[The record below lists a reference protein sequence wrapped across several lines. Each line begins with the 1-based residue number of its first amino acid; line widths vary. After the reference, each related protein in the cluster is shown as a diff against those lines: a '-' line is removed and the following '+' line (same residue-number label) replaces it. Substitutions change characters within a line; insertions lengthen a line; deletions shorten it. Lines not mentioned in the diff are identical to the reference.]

1 MTARRPS
8 KPWRLVVSSPDGPI
22 CKPQHSET
30 AARDAAES
38 EKQTTTADRINMQK
52 WDDGRWDEWL
62 RWVRT
67 DSTWHAK

>member
-1 MTARRPS
+1 
-8 KPWRLVVSSPDGPI
+8 
-22 CKPQHSET
+22 
-30 AARDAAES
+30 
-38 EKQTTTADRINMQK
+38 MQK

>member
-22 CKPQHSET
+22 CRPQHSET
-30 AARDAAES
+30 AARDAAEP
-38 EKQTTTADRINMQK
+38 EKQTTTADRIIMQK